1 MRQKSNTSKN
11 VNLHLWVSGFAIFI
25 GVGGLLSII
34 GSQYFTNWPVVG
46 EISSAVKT
54 SWNSKDGINRFLMV
68 STYLS
73 LVYLGNVAVSSIRSR
88 SKLVRRIR
96 EIIDKPES
104 KKPINRISIATRR

>member
-34 GSQYFTNWPVVG
+34 GSQYFTNWPGVG
-46 EISSAVKT
+46 VISSAVKT
-54 SWNSKDGINRFLMV
+54 SWNSKDGINRFLMF

-73 LVYLGNVAVSSIRSR
+73 LVYLGTVAVTSISSRR
-88 SKLVRRIR
+88 RLVRRVR
-96 EIIDKPES
+96 EIIGKPKS
-104 KKPINRISIATRR
+104 KKPMANRR